1 MTTAVPDL
9 GQTEGNIT
17 LWITLLSE
25 DPVKN
30 AELELTAERSKIS
43 GVKRLQNEENYL
55 DKVAENLTAID
66 WNN

>member
-25 DPVKN
+25 DPVRN
-30 AELELTAERSKIS
+30 AEAELTEERSKTS
-43 GVKRLQNEENYL
+43 GVKRL
-55 DKVAENLTAID
+55 
-66 WNN
+66 

>member
-43 GVKRLQNEENYL
+43 GVKRL
-55 DKVAENLTAID
+55 
-66 WNN
+66 

>member
-1 MTTAVPDL
+1 MTTAVRDL
-9 GQTEGNIT
+9 GKTEGNIT
-17 LWITLLSE
+17 LQITILSE

-66 WNN
+66 WSN

>member
-17 LWITLLSE
+17 LWITFLSE

-43 GVKRLQNEENYL
+43 GVKRL
-55 DKVAENLTAID
+55 
-66 WNN
+66 